1 MPKKSIF
8 FGDSSCSDSEQE
20 NFPNTKESEYIC
32 DGSNID
38 VKTFNKLFLGV
49 VGRLSMSAQHADIML
64 EFIRVLFPLDNNV
77 PNSFYMINNSIL
89 TPNVTE
95 SILCKLC
102 KNEVT
107 FQKGR
112 KKLCSNELCQA
123 SDKYL
128 KSSDLIKVFNS
139 NVETQII
146 SILDDHYQAIIDYQ
160 SKIRNI

>member
-1 MPKKSIF
+1 LSDTSGSELETEHVSSI
-8 FGDSSCSDSEQE
+8 QE
-20 NFPNTKESEYIC
+20 NEYIC
-32 DGSNID
+32 EGSNVE
-38 VKTFNKLFLGV
+38 VKAFNQLFLGV
-49 VGRLSMSAQHADIML
+49 VGRLSMSAQHAEIML
-64 EFIRVLFPLDNNV
+64 EFIRLILPLDNNI
-77 PNSFYMINNSIL
+77 PSSFYRIKNSIL

-102 KNEVT
+102 KNKVT
-107 FQKGR
+107 FQKGK

-139 NVETQII
+139 NVETQIV

-160 SKIRNI
+160 SKNRN